1 MSKELSIEE
10 CKKQIADLQGKIE
23 DKTGGGDDENKDK
36 DKLLAD
42 LASQKKDIQPAQV
55 KLAQRRMLKGH
66 FGTATTTNHYFPS
79 PPFPSGSNSRCAL
92 SHFFRQNLRH
102 ALG

>member
-1 MSKELSIEE
+1 MATKGGDLSIEE

-23 DKTGGGDDENKDK
+23 EKTGGGDDDNKDK

-42 LASQKKDIQPAQV
+42 LAGQKKDILPAQV

-66 FGTATTTNHYFPS
+66 FGMCVQRLTIQPRTQTVWCA
-79 PPFPSGSNSRCAL
+79 PFSVL
-92 SHFFRQNLRH
+92 FR
-102 ALG
+102 